1 MFSYRSNPHAQT
13 RETSSEMLLNR
24 KVNARMNMID
34 LIADPIKQEQK
45 MSLSQASKN
54 VEYYTQVIQYAY
66 KITTKGIGG

>member
-1 MFSYRSNPHAQT
+1 MKSSTEVTA

-45 MSLSQASKN
+45 MSLSQVSKN
-54 VEYYTQVIQYAY
+54 IEYYTQVIQYAY

>member
-1 MFSYRSNPHAQT
+1 MKSSTEVTA

-45 MSLSQASKN
+45 MSLSQVSKN
-54 VEYYTQVIQYAY
+54 IEYYTQMMKYAY

>member
-1 MFSYRSNPHAQT
+1 MKSSTEVTA

-34 LIADPIKQEQK
+34 LIADPMKQEQK
-45 MSLSQASKN
+45 MSLSQVSKN
-54 VEYYTQVIQYAY
+54 IEYYTQVIQYAY

>member
-1 MFSYRSNPHAQT
+1 
-13 RETSSEMLLNR
+13 MLLNR